1 MIKPLFSGK
10 IRDIYDVS
18 DDRLIIVT
26 TDRISAYDVVL
37 PAPVPGKGIS
47 LNRISSFWFDRTRH
61 IVRNHIISL
70 DERDMPEFFRG
81 EEFYGRSVLAEK
93 LKILPFEFV
102 VRGYMFGSMWKAY
115 KAQKPFCGKLIS
127 GEYKQAQKLAEP
139 ILTPSTKGET
149 GEHDEYIGIDA
160 VKAEIGEAL
169 TAKIAEVSLQ
179 LYAEC
184 REYALSRGRIIADT
198 KFEFGLDKN
207 GELVLADEIFTPD
220 SSRFWKLD
228 DYEVGVSPR
237 SYDKQPLRDWLDAHK
252 LNGEYQFAAVPPE
265 LLEQTARIYE
275 ECRLRLLSPSI

>member
-1 MIKPLFSGK
+1 MLKPLFSGK
-10 IRDIYDVS
+10 VRDIYDVS
-18 DDRLIIVT
+18 DDTLVIVT

-37 PAPVPGKGIS
+37 PAPVPGKGAALNQIS
-47 LNRISSFWFDRTRH
+47 NFWFDRTRH
-61 IVRNHIISL
+61 IIQNHVISA
-70 DERDMPEFFRG
+70 DERDMPEFFRR
-81 EEFYGRSVLAEK
+81 EEFKGRAVLSRK
-93 LKILPFEFV
+93 LDILPFEFI
-102 VRGYMFGSMWKAY
+102 VRGYIFGSMWAAY
-115 KAQKPFCGKLIS
+115 TAQKPFCGKLIS

-139 ILTPSTKGET
+139 ILTPAAKAAP

-184 REYALSRGRIIADT
+184 REYALSRGIIIADT
-198 KFEFGLDKN
+198 KFEFGLSKTGD
-207 GELVLADEIFTPD
+207 LVLADEIFTPD

-228 DYEVGVSPR
+228 DYEVGASPR

-275 ECRLRLLSPSI
+275 ECRRRLVEA